1 MRTVTGWALV
11 LRWGLV
17 VSLVATVLVGG
28 HASPADAV
36 EEAKAASGPPLH
48 IALFIS
54 SREDLCHDP
63 GDAAAVRRL
72 ATVEQRRINSRG
84 GVAGRPIEI
93 KVLDDGRDE
102 ARAAANM
109 RTALADRNMLGM
121 VGMSNSTR
129 AKAVFDAL
137 GKEIGERIPFL
148 RDFRSSVL
156 PAVNATMRPQDEE
169 RVPVMAAFRVRRLVR
184 PRNADSVMSD
194 AMRDSFRS
202 LLGASGMA
210 GDHRIRAA
218 DGKTDAAEVDQVVAA
233 LAAEKPDMIFL
244 AVGSRAAPAVISRL
258 IAANLTPALFVTG
271 RIDALPADLR
281 SAYPS
286 PLYQLAWDTLPD
298 SFNSRLRTIVGRA
311 PKNPWVFEGAK
322 NARAPG
328 WSTGACKERSE
339 PAVRDPF
346 DAANLRAINVG
357 ARYADMVALIA
368 RTARHL
374 PQETVS
380 RR

>member
-137 GKEIGERIPFL
+137 GKEIGASGIPFL
-148 RDFRSSVL
+148 SEISVSSVF
-156 PAVNATMRPQDEE
+156 ASHVNVFTMRPSQDEE
-169 RVPVMAAFRVRRLVR
+169 RVPVMAAFTRALGFVR
-184 PRNADSVMSD
+184 PAFLGNADSVMSD

-202 LLGASGMA
+202 LLGASGMV

-281 SAYPS
+281 SAYP
-286 PLYQLAWDTLPD
+286 
-298 SFNSRLRTIVGRA
+298 
-311 PKNPWVFEGAK
+311 
-322 NARAPG
+322 
-328 WSTGACKERSE
+328 
-339 PAVRDPF
+339 
-346 DAANLRAINVG
+346 
-357 ARYADMVALIA
+357 
-368 RTARHL
+368 
-374 PQETVS
+374 
-380 RR
+380 